1 MNKQTNKY
9 NMSEKELNKLI
20 DKYNELRIKTLERL
34 HM

>member
-1 MNKQTNKY
+1 MKNKTTVPK
-9 NMSEKELNKLI
+9 KLQQAI